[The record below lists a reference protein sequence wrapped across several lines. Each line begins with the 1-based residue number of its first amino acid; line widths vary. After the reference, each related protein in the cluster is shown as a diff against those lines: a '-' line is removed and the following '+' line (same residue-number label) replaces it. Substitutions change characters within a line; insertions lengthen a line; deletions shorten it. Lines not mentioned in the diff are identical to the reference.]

1 MGFLLGK
8 IDFLVFLPSNCIG
21 GGPELNREVDS
32 LRFKL
37 ENASVAELVDALDSK
52 PSSYECGFDSRP
64 GYLKGLGENLGLFLL
79 LRYNIGTTLC

>member
-8 IDFLVFLPSNCIG
+8 IDFLVFLPSNCLG
-21 GGPELNREVDS
+21 GGPELNREVDL

-52 PSSYECGFDSRP
+52 PSSYECGFDSHP
-64 GYLKGLGENLGLFLL
+64 GYKSSTVMLGFFCLDLIPFRKNNL
-79 LRYNIGTTLC
+79 